1 VENNQIL
8 WVWAIVGVA
17 AVWIAIS
24 IIRDWMA
31 RARLD
36 GMKEAAN
43 VMIRNI
49 SFHYERKDEPLPE
62 EIDKAIEDMHSRV
75 GRKKNDHERAEAYL
89 IGAGVL
95 ADKMGEAAFNRGTDV
110 GRDWQ
115 EPREGDYRID
125 LPMQSWMT
133 LRSLAHNGF
142 LHWMPHY
149 TPMLEF
155 HCRTKEEA
163 EPLRPSS
170 RRWNS
175 RYQSTSAAIR
185 NTLCPSAA
193 TCWCGTGTSSPPPR
207 FRPLLDE
214 LTFRLCIDRMFGFRP
229 SDTGGAL
236 LCAPSCN

>member
-163 EPLRPSS
+163 EAAAAVVEALEFKIPKHVRGDPEYSMSLS
-170 RRWNS
+170 RNMLVWDWDK
-175 RYQSTSAAIR
+175 Q
-185 NTLCPSAA
+185 PAA
-193 TCWCGTGTSSPPPR
+193 TLPTSPR
-207 FRPLLDE
+207 
-214 LTFRLCIDRMFGFRP
+214 
-229 SDTGGAL
+229 
-236 LCAPSCN
+236 